1 MKESNGKEKN
11 GLLKW
16 YKAALDWKETTI
28 LAGKIR
34 KKLIEEGYTVV
45 KILTEY
51 FPMFSKEKIKKDR
64 DKLISGINSVYA
76 LLDDEAD
83 ETWMEFHLNN
93 ALWKMKNKERGKYL
107 ISVIRLGAYRDLTVK
122 ERARI
127 ALLYENSV
135 TKEEDVV
142 FLIQTVKKVYSG
154 NAGILNNNSVKAM
167 KKYMGKISTRS
178 VENFAEVG
186 RMDSIAYAAAFYI
199 LNEHCK
205 NIYDAGQD
213 PYVLGVKAA
222 EYIEK
227 SKMMAWYYQK
237 KIKLA
242 VLREKMVHLPKDNL
256 IWVTKKEKMNME
268 ETPKREMD
276 LETGIDLEEDMSWKE
291 NAELSD
297 EMKQTLKQMRSGK
310 LR

>member
-127 ALLYENSV
+127 ESLYKNSV
-135 TKEEDVV
+135 TKDEDVV

-167 KKYMGKISTRS
+167 KKYMGRISTKS

-186 RMDSIAYAAAFYI
+186 RMDSIAYAAASYI

-205 NIYDAGQD
+205 NIYDAGLD

-222 EYIEK
+222 EYVEN
-227 SKMMAWYYQK
+227 SKVMEWHYQK
-237 KIKLA
+237 KMKLIVFGEK
-242 VLREKMVHLPKDNL
+242 VLHLPKDNL

-268 ETPKREMD
+268 AKPK
-276 LETGIDLEEDMSWKE
+276 KE
-291 NAELSD
+291 GDKE
-297 EMKQTLKQMRSGK
+297 
-310 LR
+310 

>member
-1 MKESNGKEKN
+1 MKEKMETNSWI
-11 GLLKW
+11 KW
-16 YKAALDWKETTI
+16 YKAALDWKEATI
-28 LAGKIR
+28 LARKIR
-34 KKLIEEGYTVV
+34 KKLLEEGYTVV

-135 TKEEDVV
+135 IKEEDVE
-142 FLIQTVKKVYSG
+142 FLIETVKKVYSG

-167 KKYMGKISTRS
+167 KKYMGRISTKS
-178 VENFAEVG
+178 VENFAEVS
-186 RMDSIAYAAAFYI
+186 RMDSIAYAAALYI
-199 LNEHCK
+199 LNEHCE
-205 NIYDAGQD
+205 NMYDAGLD

-227 SKMMAWYYQK
+227 SKMMEWHYQK

-256 IWVTKKEKMNME
+256 VWVTKKEKMNME

-276 LETGIDLEEDMSWKE
+276 LETEIDWEEDMSWKK
-291 NAELSD
+291 NAELPD
-297 EMKQTLKQMRSGK
+297 EMKQALKQMRLGR

>member
-1 MKESNGKEKN
+1 MKEKVEINS
-11 GLLKW
+11 LVKW

-28 LAGKIR
+28 LACKIR
-34 KKLIEEGYTVV
+34 KKLVEEGYTVV
-45 KILTEY
+45 RILTDY

-64 DKLISGINSVYA
+64 DKLISGVNSVYA
-76 LLDDEAD
+76 VLDDEAD

-127 ALLYENSV
+127 ESLYKNSV
-135 TKEEDVV
+135 TKDEDVV

-178 VENFAEVG
+178 LENFAEVG

-276 LETGIDLEEDMSWKE
+276 LETEIDWEEDMSWKK
-291 NAELSD
+291 NAELPD
-297 EMKQTLKQMRSGK
+297 EMKQALKQMRLG
-310 LR
+310 

>member
-1 MKESNGKEKN
+1 MKEKVEINS
-11 GLLKW
+11 LVKW
-16 YKAALDWKETTI
+16 YKAAQDWKETTI
-28 LAGKIR
+28 LACKIR
-34 KKLIEEGYTVV
+34 KKLVEEGYTVV
-45 KILTEY
+45 RILTDY

-64 DKLISGINSVYA
+64 DKLICGVNSVYA
-76 LLDDEAD
+76 VLDDEAD

-107 ISVIRLGAYRDLTVK
+107 ISVIRLGAYRDFTVK

-127 ALLYENSV
+127 ESLYKNSV
-135 TKEEDVV
+135 TKDEDVE

-167 KKYMGKISTRS
+167 KKYMGRISTRS

-205 NIYDAGQD
+205 NIYDAGLD

-268 ETPKREMD
+268 EMSKREMD
-276 LETGIDLEEDMSWKE
+276 LETEIDWEEDMSWKE

-297 EMKQTLKQMRSGK
+297 EMKQALKQMRLGQ

>member
-1 MKESNGKEKN
+1 MKVKN
-11 GLLKW
+11 KNKTNSWIKW
-16 YKAALDWKETTI
+16 YKATLELTETTI
-28 LAGKIR
+28 LVHKIR
-34 KKLIEEGYTVV
+34 KNLVEEGYTVV
-45 KILTEY
+45 RILTDY

-64 DKLISGINSVYA
+64 EKLISGVNSVYA
-76 LLDDEAD
+76 VLDDEAD

-127 ALLYENSV
+127 ESLHENSV
-135 TKEEDVV
+135 TKDEDVE

-167 KKYMGKISTRS
+167 KKYMGRISTRS

-222 EYIEK
+222 EYVEN
-227 SKMMAWYYQK
+227 SKVMEWHYQK
-237 KIKLA
+237 KMKLILFGEK
-242 VLREKMVHLPKDNL
+242 VLHLPKDNL
-256 IWVTKKEKMNME
+256 TWVTKKEKMNME
-268 ETPKREMD
+268 AKPKKEVD
-276 LETGIDLEEDMSWKE
+276 WESDFDLEEDMRWKE
-291 NAELSD
+291 YAEIPD
-297 EMKQTLKQMRSGK
+297 ELKQMLKRRQ
-310 LR
+310 LD

>member
-122 ERARI
+122 E
-127 ALLYENSV
+127 S
-135 TKEEDVV
+135 
-142 FLIQTVKKVYSG
+142 
-154 NAGILNNNSVKAM
+154 
-167 KKYMGKISTRS
+167 
-178 VENFAEVG
+178 
-186 RMDSIAYAAAFYI
+186 
-199 LNEHCK
+199 K
-205 NIYDAGQD
+205 N
-213 PYVLGVKAA
+213 
-222 EYIEK
+222 
-227 SKMMAWYYQK
+227 
-237 KIKLA
+237 
-242 VLREKMVHLPKDNL
+242 
-256 IWVTKKEKMNME
+256 
-268 ETPKREMD
+268 
-276 LETGIDLEEDMSWKE
+276 
-291 NAELSD
+291 
-297 EMKQTLKQMRSGK
+297 
-310 LR
+310 

>member
-1 MKESNGKEKN
+1 MKEKN
-11 GLLKW
+11 KNKTNSWIKW
-16 YKAALDWKETTI
+16 YKATLELTETTI
-28 LAGKIR
+28 LAHKIR
-34 KKLIEEGYTVV
+34 KNLVEEGYTVV
-45 KILTEY
+45 KILSDY
-51 FPMFSKEKIKKDR
+51 FPMFNKEKIKKDR
-64 DKLISGINSVYA
+64 DKLISGVNSVYA
-76 LLDDEAD
+76 VLDDEAD

-122 ERARI
+122 ERAKI
-127 ALLYENSV
+127 SLLYENSV
-135 TKEEDVV
+135 TKEEDVE
-142 FLIQTVKKVYSG
+142 FLIETVKKVYSG

-167 KKYMGKISTRS
+167 KKYMGRISTKS

-186 RMDSIAYAAAFYI
+186 RMDSIAYAAALYI
-199 LNEHCK
+199 LNEHCE
-205 NIYDAGQD
+205 NMYDVGLD

-227 SKMMAWYYQK
+227 SKMMEWYYQK

-256 IWVTKKEKMNME
+256 VWVTKKEKMDME

-276 LETGIDLEEDMSWKE
+276 LETEIDWEEDMSWKE

-297 EMKQTLKQMRSGK
+297 EMKQALKQMRLG
-310 LR
+310 

>member
-1 MKESNGKEKN
+1 MKEKN
-11 GLLKW
+11 KNETNSWIKW
-16 YKAALDWKETTI
+16 YKATLELTETTI
-28 LAGKIR
+28 LAHKIR
-34 KKLIEEGYTVV
+34 KKLVEEGYTVV
-45 KILTEY
+45 KILSDY

-64 DKLISGINSVYA
+64 DKLISGVNSVYA

-107 ISVIRLGAYRDLTVK
+107 ISVIRLGTYRDLTVK

-127 ALLYENSV
+127 ESLHKNSV
-135 TKEEDVV
+135 TKDEDVE
-142 FLIQTVKKVYSG
+142 FLMQTVKKVYSG

-167 KKYMGKISTRS
+167 KKYMGRISTRS

-186 RMDSIAYAAAFYI
+186 RMDSIVYAAAFYI

-213 PYVLGVKAA
+213 PYVLGVKTA

-227 SKMMAWYYQK
+227 SKMMEWHYQK

-242 VLREKMVHLPKDNL
+242 VLKEKMVHLPKDNL
-256 IWVTKKEKMNME
+256 TCCA
-268 ETPKREMD
+268 R
-276 LETGIDLEEDMSWKE
+276 
-291 NAELSD
+291 
-297 EMKQTLKQMRSGK
+297 
-310 LR
+310 

>member
-1 MKESNGKEKN
+1 MKGKNKN
-11 GLLKW
+11 KTNSWIKW
-16 YKAALDWKETTI
+16 YKATLELTETTI
-28 LAGKIR
+28 LAHKIR
-34 KKLIEEGYTVV
+34 KNLVEEGYTVV
-45 KILTEY
+45 KILSDY
-51 FPMFSKEKIKKDR
+51 FPMFNKEKIKKDR
-64 DKLISGINSVYA
+64 DKLISGVNSVYA
-76 LLDDEAD
+76 VLDDEAD

-135 TKEEDVV
+135 TKEEDIE
-142 FLIQTVKKVYSG
+142 FLIETVKKVYSG

-167 KKYMGKISTRS
+167 KKYMGRISTKS

-186 RMDSIAYAAAFYI
+186 RMDSIAYAAALYI
-199 LNEHCK
+199 LNEHCE
-205 NIYDAGQD
+205 NMYDAGLD

-222 EYIEK
+222 EDIEK
-227 SKMMAWYYQK
+227 SKMMEWYYQK

-276 LETGIDLEEDMSWKE
+276 LETGIDWEEDMSWKE

>member
-1 MKESNGKEKN
+1 MKEKN
-11 GLLKW
+11 KNETNSWIKW
-16 YKAALDWKETTI
+16 YKATLELTETTI
-28 LAGKIR
+28 LAHKIR
-34 KKLIEEGYTVV
+34 KKLVEEGYTVV
-45 KILTEY
+45 KILSDY

-64 DKLISGINSVYA
+64 DKLISGVNSVYA

-107 ISVIRLGAYRDLTVK
+107 ISVIRLGTYRDLTVK

-127 ALLYENSV
+127 ESLHKNSV
-135 TKEEDVV
+135 TKDEDVE
-142 FLIQTVKKVYSG
+142 FLMQTVKKVYSG

-167 KKYMGKISTRS
+167 KKYMGRISTRS

-213 PYVLGVKAA
+213 PYVLGVKTA

-227 SKMMAWYYQK
+227 SKMMAWHYQK

-242 VLREKMVHLPKDNL
+242 VLKEKMVHLPKDNL

-276 LETGIDLEEDMSWKE
+276 LETEIAWEEDMSWKK
-291 NAELSD
+291 NAELPD
-297 EMKQTLKQMRSGK
+297 EMKQALKQMRLG
-310 LR
+310 

>member
-1 MKESNGKEKN
+1 MKEKN
-11 GLLKW
+11 KNETNSWIKW
-16 YKAALDWKETTI
+16 YKATLELTETTI
-28 LAGKIR
+28 LAHKIR
-34 KKLIEEGYTVV
+34 KKLVEEGYTVV
-45 KILTEY
+45 KILSDY

-64 DKLISGINSVYA
+64 DKLISGVNSVYA

-107 ISVIRLGAYRDLTVK
+107 ISVIRLGTYRDLTVK

-127 ALLYENSV
+127 ESLHKNSV
-135 TKEEDVV
+135 TKDEDVE
-142 FLIQTVKKVYSG
+142 FLMQTVKKVYSG
-154 NAGILNNNSVKAM
+154 NSGILNNNSVKAM
-167 KKYMGKISTRS
+167 KKYMCRISTRS

-213 PYVLGVKAA
+213 PYVLGVKTA

-227 SKMMAWYYQK
+227 SKMMEWHYQK

-242 VLREKMVHLPKDNL
+242 V
-256 IWVTKKEKMNME
+256 
-268 ETPKREMD
+268 
-276 LETGIDLEEDMSWKE
+276 
-291 NAELSD
+291 
-297 EMKQTLKQMRSGK
+297 
-310 LR
+310 

>member
-135 TKEEDVV
+135 TKEEDVE
-142 FLIQTVKKVYSG
+142 FLIETVKKVYSG

-167 KKYMGKISTRS
+167 KKYMGRISTKS
-178 VENFAEVG
+178 VENFAEVS
-186 RMDSIAYAAAFYI
+186 RMDSIAYAASLYI
-199 LNEHCK
+199 LNEHCG
-205 NIYDAGQD
+205 NMYDAGLD

-227 SKMMAWYYQK
+227 SKMMEWHYQK

-242 VLREKMVHLPKDNL
+242 VLKEKMVHLPKDNL

-276 LETGIDLEEDMSWKE
+276 LETEIDWEEDMSWKK
-291 NAELSD
+291 NAELPD
-297 EMKQTLKQMRSGK
+297 EMKQALKQMRLG
-310 LR
+310 

>member
-1 MKESNGKEKN
+1 MKEKMETNSWI
-11 GLLKW
+11 KW

-28 LAGKIR
+28 LACKIR
-34 KKLIEEGYTVV
+34 KKLVEEGYTVV

-93 ALWKMKNKERGKYL
+93 AFWKMKNKERGKYL

-122 ERARI
+122 ERTRI
-127 ALLYENSV
+127 ALLYENSD
-135 TKEEDVV
+135 TKEEDVE
-142 FLIQTVKKVYSG
+142 FLIETVKKVYSG

-167 KKYMGKISTRS
+167 KKYMGRISTKS
-178 VENFAEVG
+178 VENFAEVS
-186 RMDSIAYAAAFYI
+186 RMDSIAYATALYI
-199 LNEHCK
+199 LNERCE
-205 NIYDAGQD
+205 NMYDVGLD
-213 PYVLGVKAA
+213 SYVLGVKAA

-227 SKMMAWYYQK
+227 SKRMEWYYQK

-268 ETPKREMD
+268 ETPKGEMD
-276 LETGIDLEEDMSWKE
+276 LETEIDREEDLSWKK

-297 EMKQTLKQMRSGK
+297 EMKQALKQMRLGQ

>member
-1 MKESNGKEKN
+1 MKEKVEINS
-11 GLLKW
+11 LVKW
-16 YKAALDWKETTI
+16 YKAAQDWKETTI
-28 LAGKIR
+28 LACKIR
-34 KKLIEEGYTVV
+34 KKLVEEGYTVV
-45 KILTEY
+45 RILTDY

-64 DKLISGINSVYA
+64 DKLICGVNSVYA
-76 LLDDEAD
+76 VLDDEAD

-107 ISVIRLGAYRDLTVK
+107 ISVIRLGAYRDFTVK

-127 ALLYENSV
+127 ESLYKNSV
-135 TKEEDVV
+135 TKDEDVE

-167 KKYMGKISTRS
+167 KKYMGRISTRS

-227 SKMMAWYYQK
+227 SKMMEWYYQK

-268 ETPKREMD
+268 EMSKREMD
-276 LETGIDLEEDMSWKE
+276 LETEIDWEEDMSWKK

>member
-1 MKESNGKEKN
+1 MKEKVEINS
-11 GLLKW
+11 LVKW
-16 YKAALDWKETTI
+16 YKAAQDWKETTI
-28 LAGKIR
+28 LACKIR
-34 KKLIEEGYTVV
+34 KKLVEEGYTVV
-45 KILTEY
+45 RILTDY

-64 DKLISGINSVYA
+64 DKLICGVNSVYA
-76 LLDDEAD
+76 VLDDEAD

-107 ISVIRLGAYRDLTVK
+107 ISVIRLGAYRDFTVK

-127 ALLYENSV
+127 ESLYKNSV
-135 TKEEDVV
+135 TKDEDVE

-167 KKYMGKISTRS
+167 KKYMGRISTRS

-227 SKMMAWYYQK
+227 SKMMEWYYQK

-268 ETPKREMD
+268 EMSKREMD
-276 LETGIDLEEDMSWKE
+276 LETEIDWEEDMSWKK

-297 EMKQTLKQMRSGK
+297 EMKQVLKQMRLG
-310 LR
+310 

>member
-1 MKESNGKEKN
+1 MKEKVEINS
-11 GLLKW
+11 LVKW

-28 LAGKIR
+28 LACKIR
-34 KKLIEEGYTVV
+34 KKLVEEGYTVV
-45 KILTEY
+45 RILTDY

-64 DKLISGINSVYA
+64 DKLISGVNSVYA
-76 LLDDEAD
+76 VLDDEAD

-127 ALLYENSV
+127 ESLYKNSV
-135 TKEEDVV
+135 TKDEDVV

-276 LETGIDLEEDMSWKE
+276 LETEIDWEEDMSWKK
-291 NAELSD
+291 NAELPD
-297 EMKQTLKQMRSGK
+297 EMKQALKQMRLG
-310 LR
+310 